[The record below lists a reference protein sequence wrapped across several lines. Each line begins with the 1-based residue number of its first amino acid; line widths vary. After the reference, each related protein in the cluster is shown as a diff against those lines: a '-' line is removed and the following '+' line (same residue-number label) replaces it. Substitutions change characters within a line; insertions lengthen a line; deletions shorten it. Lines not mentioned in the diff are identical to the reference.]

1 MDNKANCLLP
11 LMTALLVSV
20 ITCLLMPLSMY
31 DSNPAEFQTMAYY
44 EVLLYSVVLTIAL
57 GSFVFMFLLVVK
69 RFFPRLL
76 LPTIGL
82 IVGVSVALYAQGNL
96 IGADY
101 GAFDGHAIQWE
112 AMRSV
117 AVTNTLIW
125 LVIIIV
131 PVVSSL
137 AWPKQLTHC
146 IRFAVPVFIAYVLL
160 LSIMLMVANAS
171 AFSRKRLMEFS
182 LDKFMELSSERN
194 LVVIVLDSFDRAI
207 FDRLLAEDP
216 VWRNRFAGFTYY
228 HNTVGAYCW
237 TNYALPQIV
246 SGFPEAEGR
255 LTVEEH
261 QHKAYHEAPFLKMAK
276 RLGFVVDAYFDEG
289 HAPYADDGDD
299 HLAVFGNSVAPINM
313 LVSHKN
319 IREYGSLYLYSL
331 FRYVPHVAK
340 KSWYGFKD
348 CFKERF
354 LLRCEKIEQEL
365 LARLNSDLFSLVDSK
380 KIKIYHCFAV
390 HVPELNLD
398 KAKTGLDMV
407 CRFVAK
413 TRESGVYEKTDFFIL
428 ADHGSFNR
436 CHPLFMCSNG
446 TSEFRVSE
454 MPFSYRHLYEAFADS
469 LNGRPISPVEAS
481 PAEMVP
487 VIDDPGRRNMIPPDD
502 KFFDDIGTEFSG
514 KGLELL
520 ATTAEMDVVVTNTC
534 AKMTWNGDEAIIGIP
549 VEKELRDGEL
559 ALTLTFDQVILNGLN
574 FAVQYPLNDP
584 QDVNG
589 VMVPAIGST
598 KVIVKLLDMDKS
610 PDKRFVKLHIRKWE
624 GSQPAPSIVNVK
636 IVPYGEVPQ
645 SGAVLSNSL
654 KQERAL

>member
-1 MDNKANCLLP
+1 MCNKVTWSLP
-11 LMTALLVSV
+11 LLTSLLVSIV
-20 ITCLLMPLSMY
+20 ACLLMPLSMY
-31 DSNPAEFQTMAYY
+31 DSNPSEFQAIAYH
-44 EVLLYSVVLTIAL
+44 EVLLYSGAL
-57 GSFVFMFLLVVK
+57 MLAVSAFLFLLLRVVM
-69 RFFPRLL
+69 RFFPRLV

-101 GAFDGHAIQWE
+101 GSFDGHVIQWE
-112 AMRSV
+112 SMRSV
-117 AVTNTLIW
+117 AVINTLIW
-125 LVIIIV
+125 LACIIV
-131 PVVSSL
+131 PIVAALS
-137 AWPKQLTHC
+137 WPKQLLQC
-146 IRFAVPVFIAYVLL
+146 VRFAVPVILAYVLL
-160 LSIMLMVANAS
+160 LSVMLMVANAA

-194 LVVIVLDSFDRAI
+194 MVVIVLDSFDRAI
-207 FDRLLAEDP
+207 FDRLLEEDP
-216 VWRNRFAGFTYY
+216 AWKNRFAGFTYY

-313 LVSHKN
+313 LVSRKN

-331 FRYVPHVAK
+331 FRYIPHVAK

-354 LLRCEKIEQEL
+354 MLRCEKIEQEL
-365 LARLNSDLFSLVDSK
+365 LARLNSDLFSLVGSK
-380 KIKIYHCFAV
+380 KIKIYHCFSV

-398 KAKTGLDMV
+398 KAKAGLDMV

-413 TRESGVYEKTDFFIL
+413 TRDVGVYEKTDFFIL

-454 MPFSYRHLYEAFADS
+454 MPFSYRHLYEAFSDS

-520 ATTAEMDVVVTNTC
+520 ATTAEMDVVVTNAC

-559 ALTLTFDQVILNGLN
+559 ALTLTFDQVVTNGLN
-574 FAVQYPLNDP
+574 LAVQYHFINP
-584 QDVNG
+584 QDVECA
-589 VMVPAIGST
+589 MVPGPGLT
-598 KVIVKLLDMDKS
+598 DVTLKLPDMAKN
-610 PDKRFVKLHIRKWE
+610 PDKRFVKLYLRKWE
-624 GSQPAPSIVNVK
+624 GALPAPSIVKVK
-636 IVPYGEVPQ
+636 IAPCGEVP
-645 SGAVLSNSL
+645 
-654 KQERAL
+654 